1 MVPQTLGEGIS
12 LYEGDCRE
20 LLASLPDGSVD
31 AVVTDPPYELGFMGR
46 QWDST
51 GIAFDI
57 GLWREVLRVLK
68 PGGHAAV
75 FAASR
80 TYHRLACAMEDAG
93 FEIRDQID
101 WVYASGMPHGSN
113 ADMLVDRERRED
125 MEPTRRVC
133 RIIRAGM
140 DAKGLMSKDLASMFG
155 CSPRLID
162 HWAAR
167 DTDSQPS
174 LPSVAQWTRLKTLLD
189 LDAAMDGEV
198 ERLNARK
205 GQPSDT
211 FTQLP
216 VIGEHAAAPGG
227 GVPGER
233 FQARDNLIREP
244 SDAAKPYAGWNS
256 GLKPAH
262 EPICLARKPLDGTL
276 ARNLLEHGTGALHVD
291 ACRIPVSASDRAA
304 YEARWARG
312 ITDRPKKGRIYDTF
326 NKGVSGAPGEGRF
339 PPNMLFDEPTAR
351 ELDRQSGVTVSRKG
365 KPRASVKPGEGWG
378 MTHTGAEYDDMG
390 GASRS
395 FPVFRYASK
404 AKPAERPEV
413 DGIIHPTVK
422 PVALI
427 RWLVRLVTPEHGLVL
442 EPFAGSGTTLEACA
456 IENMR
461 CTAAEL
467 NPDYIKLIH
476 QRLDKPLQ
484 PTII

>member
-1 MVPQTLGEGIS
+1 MIAFGEDIS

-20 LLASLPDGSVD
+20 LLASLPGGSVD

-68 PGGHAAV
+68 PGGHALV

-101 WVYASGMPHGSN
+101 WVYSSGMPHGS
-113 ADMLVDRERRED
+113 DVSLLIDRELGAERTKVIRHD
-125 MEPTRRVC
+125 TRHGTGWSNVKGLGVST
-133 RIIRAGM
+133 ANGG
-140 DAKGLMSKDLASMFG
+140 DAKSEWDVF
-155 CSPRLID
+155 
-162 HWAAR
+162 
-167 DTDSQPS
+167 
-174 LPSVAQWTRLKTLLD
+174 
-189 LDAAMDGEV
+189 
-198 ERLNARK
+198 
-205 GQPSDT
+205 
-211 FTQLP
+211 
-216 VIGEHAAAPGG
+216 APATEQGK
-227 GVPGER
+227 R
-233 FQARDNLIREP
+233 W
-244 SDAAKPYAGWNS
+244 AGWNS

-276 ARNLLEHGTGALHVD
+276 AHNLLEHGTGALHVD
-291 ACRIPVSASDRAA
+291 ACRIPIRVSDRAA

-312 ITDRPKKGRIYDTF
+312 ITDRPKKGRVYDTF
-326 NKGVSGAPGEGRF
+326 NRGVSGAPGEGRF

-365 KPRASVKPGEGWG
+365 KPRASVKHGEGWG
-378 MTHTGAEYDDMG
+378 MTHTGAEYDDRG

-404 AKPAERPEV
+404 AKPSERPEV

-422 PVALI
+422 PVALM

-442 EPFAGSGTTLEACA
+442 EPFAGSGATLEACA

-467 NPDYIKLIH
+467 NPEYVKLIRKRFDDPM
-476 QRLDKPLQ
+476 QSVLF
-484 PTII
+484 

>member
-1 MVPQTLGEGIS
+1 MIAFGEDIS

-31 AVVTDPPYELGFMGR
+31 AVVTDPPYELGFMGQ

-68 PGGHAAV
+68 PGGHALV

-101 WVYASGMPHGSN
+101 WVYASGMPHGS
-113 ADMLVDRERRED
+113 
-125 MEPTRRVC
+125 
-133 RIIRAGM
+133 
-140 DAKGLMSKDLASMFG
+140 
-155 CSPRLID
+155 
-162 HWAAR
+162 
-167 DTDSQPS
+167 
-174 LPSVAQWTRLKTLLD
+174 
-189 LDAAMDGEV
+189 DAAMLV
-198 ERLNARK
+198 NRERLNARK

-227 GVPGER
+227 VPGER

-244 SDAAKPYAGWNS
+244 SDAATPYAGWNS

-276 ARNLLEHGTGALHVD
+276 AHNLLEHGTGALHVD
-291 ACRIPVSASDRAA
+291 ACHIPVSASDRAA

-312 ITDRPKKGRIYDTF
+312 ITDRLKKGRVYDTF

-404 AKPAERPEV
+404 AKPSERPEV

-422 PVALI
+422 PVALM

-442 EPFAGSGTTLEACA
+442 EPFAGSGATLEACA

-467 NPDYIKLIH
+467 SPEYVKLIRKRFDDPM
-476 QRLDKPLQ
+476 QSVLF
-484 PTII
+484 

>member
-1 MVPQTLGEGIS
+1 MIAFGEDIS

-20 LLASLPDGSVD
+20 LLASLPGGSVD

-68 PGGHAAV
+68 PGGHALV

-101 WVYASGMPHGSN
+101 WVYSSGMPHGS
-113 ADMLVDRERRED
+113 DVSLLIDRELGAERTKVIRHD
-125 MEPTRRVC
+125 TRHGTGWSNVKGLGVST
-133 RIIRAGM
+133 ANGG
-140 DAKGLMSKDLASMFG
+140 DAKSEWDVF
-155 CSPRLID
+155 
-162 HWAAR
+162 
-167 DTDSQPS
+167 
-174 LPSVAQWTRLKTLLD
+174 
-189 LDAAMDGEV
+189 
-198 ERLNARK
+198 
-205 GQPSDT
+205 
-211 FTQLP
+211 
-216 VIGEHAAAPGG
+216 APATEQGK
-227 GVPGER
+227 R
-233 FQARDNLIREP
+233 W
-244 SDAAKPYAGWNS
+244 AGWNS

-276 ARNLLEHGTGALHVD
+276 AHNLLEHGTGALHVD
-291 ACRIPVSASDRAA
+291 ACRIPIRVSDRAA
-304 YEARWARG
+304 YEAKWARG
-312 ITDRPKKGRIYDTF
+312 ITDRPKKGRVYDTF
-326 NKGVSGAPGEGRF
+326 NRGVSGTPGEGRF

-404 AKPAERPEV
+404 AKPSERPEV

-422 PVALI
+422 PVALM

-442 EPFAGSGTTLEACA
+442 EPFAGSGATLEACA

-467 NPDYIKLIH
+467 SPEYVKLIRKRFDDPM
-476 QRLDKPLQ
+476 QSVLF
-484 PTII
+484 

>member
-1 MVPQTLGEGIS
+1 MIAFGEDIS

-20 LLASLPDGSVD
+20 LLASLPGGSVD

-68 PGGHAAV
+68 PGGHALV

-101 WVYASGMPHGSN
+101 WVYASGMPHGS
-113 ADMLVDRERRED
+113 
-125 MEPTRRVC
+125 
-133 RIIRAGM
+133 
-140 DAKGLMSKDLASMFG
+140 
-155 CSPRLID
+155 
-162 HWAAR
+162 
-167 DTDSQPS
+167 
-174 LPSVAQWTRLKTLLD
+174 
-189 LDAAMDGEV
+189 DAAMLV
-198 ERLNARK
+198 NRERLNARK

-216 VIGEHAAAPGG
+216 VIGEHAAAPG

-276 ARNLLEHGTGALHVD
+276 AHNLLEHGTGALHVD
-291 ACRIPVSASDRAA
+291 ACHIPIQVSDRAA

-312 ITDRPKKGRIYDTF
+312 ITDRPKKGRVYDTF
-326 NKGVSGAPGEGRF
+326 NRGVSGAPGEGRF

-378 MTHTGAEYDDMG
+378 MTHTGAEYDDRG

-404 AKPAERPEV
+404 AKPSERPEV

-422 PVALI
+422 PVALM

-442 EPFAGSGTTLEACA
+442 EPFAGSGATLEACA

-467 NPDYIKLIH
+467 NPEYVKLIRKRFDDPM
-476 QRLDKPLQ
+476 QSVLF
-484 PTII
+484 